1 MKNTSSDC
9 TEILVGK
16 AASMDGST
24 IVARNED
31 GYGPINPIKFVAH
44 EAKDQ
49 KDAFYVSIT
58 TGVKVPLP
66 DHAYRYTATP
76 QADQSDGQYE
86 EAGIN
91 EYNVGMSSTETTATN
106 ARVLGYDP
114 LVHDGV
120 DEEAMLTLVLP
131 YVKTAK
137 EGAIRL
143 GALLEKYGTGECNS
157 IAFNDKDEIW
167 LLETAGGHHWAAM
180 RLPEDTYAI
189 VPNQTVMQEVD
200 ANDTDNFLVATDLVE
215 FVEKHHL
222 NPQPGH
228 FNFREIFGTQSE
240 ADAYYNTPRTWYGQ
254 KLFNPEIEQEPTA
267 QDMPMV
273 RKPSKKLAIEDVE
286 NFLSSHYNGT
296 KYDPFG
302 TFASGTA
309 DEQRQFR
316 SIAMDRN
323 QASSILQIRNDVDE
337 NHAAVQ
343 WLSLGFFA
351 YSPYVPFYTNI
362 KDTPE
367 DYKNTTND
375 VDINNVYWLEK
386 TLSVMI
392 EPHYHEYSDMI
403 HAYLEGCQSYGRQR
417 LEITDQVIDGF
428 NDDVAGFLTES
439 NMKTAGEISSR
450 THKLFDEIVKKGLM
464 LSKTTWEKGQNL

>member
-1 MKNTSSDC
+1 MKNPSSDC

-44 EAKDQ
+44 AATDQ
-49 KDAFYVSIT
+49 KDAYFVSKT

-66 DHAYRYTATP
+66 NHSYRYTATP

-91 EYNVGMSSTETTATN
+91 ELNVGMSSTETTATN

-137 EGAIRL
+137 EGVLRL
-143 GALLEKYGTGECNS
+143 GKLLEKYGTGECNS
-157 IAFNDKDEIW
+157 IAFNDKNEVW

-180 RLPEDTYAI
+180 RLPDDAYAI
-189 VPNQTVMQEVD
+189 VPNQTVVEEIDVSD
-200 ANDTDNFLVATDLVE
+200 ADNYLVATDLID

-254 KLFNPEIEQEPTA
+254 KLFNPEIEQSPTS
-267 QDMPMV
+267 QTMPMV
-273 RKPSKKLAIEDVE
+273 RKPSKKIAIEDVE
-286 NFLSSHYNGT
+286 YFLSSHYNGT

-302 TFASGTA
+302 TFTSGT
-309 DEQRQFR
+309 DKEQRQFR

-323 QASSILQIRNDVDE
+323 QASSILQIRNDVDD
-337 NHAAVQ
+337 NHAAIQ
-343 WLSLGFFA
+343 WLAMGFFA
-351 YSPYVPFYTNI
+351 YSPYVPFYTNVT
-362 KDTPE
+362 DTPE
-367 DYKNTTND
+367 DYKNTTNEVSID
-375 VDINNVYWLEK
+375 NVYWLEK

-403 HAYLEGCQSYGRQR
+403 HAYLDACQSYARQR
-417 LEITDQVIDGF
+417 IEVTDEVIDGF
-428 NDDVAGFLTES
+428 TNDVSEFLTES
-439 NMKTAGEISSR
+439 NSKTAGEVSKR
-450 THKLFDEIVKKGLM
+450 THDLFNNLVKKGLL

>member
-1 MKNTSSDC
+1 MKNPSSDC

-44 EAKDQ
+44 AATDQ
-49 KDAFYVSIT
+49 KDAYFVSKT

-66 DHAYRYTATP
+66 NHSYRYTATP

-91 EYNVGMSSTETTATN
+91 ELNVGMSSTETTATN

-137 EGAIRL
+137 EGVLRL
-143 GALLEKYGTGECNS
+143 GKLLEKYGTGECNS
-157 IAFNDKDEIW
+157 IAFNDKNEVW

-180 RLPEDTYAI
+180 RLPDDAYAI
-189 VPNQTVMQEVD
+189 VPNQTVVEEIDVSD
-200 ANDTDNFLVATDLVE
+200 ADNYLVATDLID

-254 KLFNPEIEQEPTA
+254 KLFNPEIEQSPTS
-267 QDMPMV
+267 QTMPMV
-273 RKPSKKLAIEDVE
+273 RKPSKKIAIEDVE
-286 NFLSSHYNGT
+286 YFLSSHYNGT

-302 TFASGTA
+302 TFASGT
-309 DEQRQFR
+309 DKEQRQFR

-323 QASSILQIRNDVDE
+323 QASSILQIRNDVDD
-337 NHAAVQ
+337 NHAAIQ
-343 WLSLGFFA
+343 WLAMGFFA
-351 YSPYVPFYTNI
+351 YSPYVPFYTNVT
-362 KDTPE
+362 DTPE
-367 DYKNTTND
+367 DYKNTTNEVSID
-375 VDINNVYWLEK
+375 NVYWLEK

-403 HAYLEGCQSYGRQR
+403 HAYLDVCQSYARQR
-417 LEITDQVIDGF
+417 IEVTDEVIDGF
-428 NDDVAGFLTES
+428 TNDVSEFLTES
-439 NMKTAGEISSR
+439 NSKTAGEVSKR
-450 THKLFDEIVKKGLM
+450 THDLFNNLVKKGLL

>member
-1 MKNTSSDC
+1 MKNPSSDC

-44 EAKDQ
+44 AAKDQ
-49 KDAFYVSIT
+49 ENAFYLSKT

-91 EYNVGMSSTETTATN
+91 EFNVGMSSTETTATN

-131 YVKTAK
+131 YIKTAK
-137 EGAIRL
+137 EGVLRL
-143 GALLEKYGTGECNS
+143 GELLEEYGTGESNS
-157 IAFNDKDEIW
+157 IAFNDKNEVW
-167 LLETAGGHHWAAM
+167 LLETAGGHHWGAM
-180 RLPEDTYAI
+180 RLPDDAYAI
-189 VPNQTVMQEVD
+189 VPNQTVMEEVD
-200 ANDTDNFLVATDLVE
+200 VSDPDNYLIATDLVE

-222 NPQPGH
+222 NPNPGH

-254 KLFNPEIEQEPTA
+254 KLFNPEIEQDPTS
-267 QDMPMV
+267 QKMPMV

-286 NFLSSHYNGT
+286 YFLSSHYNGT

-323 QASSILQIRNDVDE
+323 QASSILQIRNDVDD
-337 NHAAVQ
+337 NHAAIQ
-343 WLSLGFFA
+343 WLALGFFA

-362 KDTPE
+362 TDTPE
-367 DYKNTTND
+367 DYKNTTNEVS
-375 VDINNVYWLEK
+375 VDNMYWLEK

-392 EPHYHEYSDMI
+392 EPHYHEYSDMV
-403 HAYLEGCQSYGRQR
+403 HAYLDACQSYARQR
-417 LEITDQVIDGF
+417 IDVTDEVIDGF
-428 NDDVAGFLTES
+428 NSDVSTFLTSS
-439 NMKTAGEISSR
+439 NMKTAAEITKR
-450 THKLFDEIVKKGLM
+450 THQLFNDLVKKGLM

>member
-1 MKNTSSDC
+1 MKNPNSDC

-44 EAKDQ
+44 KAKNQ
-49 KDAFYVSIT
+49 KDAIYVSKT

-66 DHAYRYTATP
+66 EHAYRYTATP
-76 QADQSDGQYE
+76 QADQSDGVYE

-91 EYNVGMSSTETTATN
+91 EFNVGMSSTETTATN

-131 YVKTAK
+131 YIKSAK
-137 EGAIRL
+137 EGVIRL
-143 GALLEKYGTGECNS
+143 GKLLEKYGTGECNS
-157 IAFNDKDEIW
+157 IAFNDKNEIW
-167 LLETAGGHHWAAM
+167 LLETAGGHHWGAM
-180 RLPEDTYAI
+180 RLPDDTYAI
-189 VPNQTVMQEVD
+189 VPNQTVVQEIDV
-200 ANDTDNFLVATDLVE
+200 NDTDNFLVATDLVE
-215 FVEKHHL
+215 FVEKNHL

-254 KLFNPEIEQEPTA
+254 KMFNPEIEQDPTS
-267 QDMPMV
+267 QDMPLL
-273 RKPSKKLAIEDVE
+273 RKPAKKIAIEDVQA
-286 NFLSSHYNGT
+286 FLSSHYNGT

-302 TFASGTA
+302 TFASGTKK
-309 DEQRQFR
+309 EQLQFR

-323 QASSILQIRNDVDE
+323 QASSILQIRNDVDDD
-337 NHAAVQ
+337 HAAIQ
-343 WLSLGFFA
+343 WLAMGFFA

-362 KDTPE
+362 TDTPE
-367 DYKNTTND
+367 NYKNTTNEVSLD
-375 VDINNVYWLEK
+375 NIYWLEK

-403 HAYLEGCQSYGRQR
+403 HAYLDGCQSYARQR
-417 LEITDQVIDGF
+417 VAETDVVIDEFTESPSHYLTDSNRKTAQEVTKRTHQLF
-428 NDDVAGFLTES
+428 NDL
-439 NMKTAGEISSR
+439 
-450 THKLFDEIVKKGLM
+450 VKKGLL

>member
-1 MKNTSSDC
+1 MKNPSSDC

-44 EAKDQ
+44 AATDQ
-49 KDAFYVSIT
+49 KDAYFVSKT

-66 DHAYRYTATP
+66 NHSYRYTATP

-91 EYNVGMSSTETTATN
+91 ELNVGMSSTETTATN

-137 EGAIRL
+137 EGVLRL
-143 GALLEKYGTGECNS
+143 GKLLEKYGTGECNS
-157 IAFNDKDEIW
+157 IAFNDKNEVW

-180 RLPEDTYAI
+180 RLPDDAYAI
-189 VPNQTVMQEVD
+189 VPNQTVVEEIDVSD
-200 ANDTDNFLVATDLVE
+200 ADNYLVATDLID

-254 KLFNPEIEQEPTA
+254 KLFNPEIEQSPTS
-267 QDMPMV
+267 QTMPMV
-273 RKPSKKLAIEDVE
+273 RKPSKKIAIEDVE
-286 NFLSSHYNGT
+286 YFLSSHYNGT

-302 TFASGTA
+302 TFASGT
-309 DEQRQFR
+309 DKEQRQFR

-323 QASSILQIRNDVDE
+323 QASSILQIRNDVDD
-337 NHAAVQ
+337 NHAAIQ
-343 WLSLGFFA
+343 WLAMGFFA
-351 YSPYVPFYTNI
+351 YSPYVPFYTNVT
-362 KDTPE
+362 DTPE
-367 DYKNTTND
+367 DYKNTTNEVSID
-375 VDINNVYWLEK
+375 NVYWLEK

-403 HAYLEGCQSYGRQR
+403 HAYLDACQSYARQR
-417 LEITDQVIDGF
+417 IEVTDEVIDGF
-428 NDDVAGFLTES
+428 TNDVSEFLTES
-439 NMKTAGEISSR
+439 NSKTAGEVSKR
-450 THKLFDEIVKKGLM
+450 THDLFNNLVKKGLL

>member
-49 KDAFYVSIT
+49 KDAHYVSIT
-58 TGVKVPLP
+58 TGVSVPLP

-114 LVHDGV
+114 LVHDGI

-131 YVKTAK
+131 YIKTAK

-157 IAFNDKDEIW
+157 IAFNDKNEIW

-189 VPNQTVMQEVD
+189 VPNQTVMQEVNVD
-200 ANDTDNFLVATDLVE
+200 DTENFLVSTDLVE

-222 NPQPGH
+222 NPYPDS
-228 FNFREIFGTQSE
+228 FNFRAIFGTQSE

-254 KLFNPEIEQEPTA
+254 KLFNPEVDQEPTS
-267 QDMPMV
+267 QDMPLI
-273 RKPSKKLAIEDVE
+273 RKPSKKISIEDVQY
-286 NFLSSHYNGT
+286 FLSSHYNGT

-302 TFASGTA
+302 TFASGT
-309 DEQRQFR
+309 DSEQKQFR

-323 QASSILQIRNDVDE
+323 QASSILQIRNDVDA
-337 NHAAVQ
+337 NHAAIQ

-362 KDTPE
+362 TDTPE

-386 TLSVMI
+386 TLSVLI

-403 HAYLEGCQSYGRQR
+403 HEYLDSCQSYARQR
-417 LEITDQVIDGF
+417 VESTDRSINTSIQNVSEL
-428 NDDVAGFLTES
+428 LTES
-439 NMKTAGEISSR
+439 NLDTAGEISKR
-450 THKLFDEIVKKGLM
+450 THELFDKIVKQGLL